1 MHATIRLPFFSLI
14 FLWIFVSCGNKS
26 LDNPDPAHSS
36 RNSLDWDGHYLGTLP
51 CADCEGIKTHL
62 YISDDM
68 TFTYETAYI
77 GKDNS
82 TGYTINGKFEWAKDG
97 NSIKLSVDTDEIPGL
112 YKVGENRLY
121 HLDKDGKMIE
131 GELAEKYILDKIEI
145 GILNHAW
152 KPIKIQGFSE
162 EFPADRYPHFQII
175 KSGTNMVGL
184 NGCNRISAK
193 AVVNEENG
201 SLSFSNFL
209 STKMACLGADI
220 ETPFN
225 TAFESAKKY
234 KLSGSKLHL
243 LSDTQEVVMTCVPD
257 WINTEL

>member
-1 MHATIRLPFFSLI
+1 MHTIFRLQIFSILFLLI
-14 FLWIFVSCGNKS
+14 LDSCGNKA
-26 LDNPDPAHSS
+26 LDNPDPAHNS
-36 RNSLDWDGHYLGTLP
+36 RNSLDWEGHYLGTLP

-62 YISDDM
+62 YISSDM

-82 TGYTINGKFEWAKDG
+82 TDSVIKGKFDWSADG
-97 NSIKLSVDTDEIPGL
+97 NSIKLAVNIDEIPGL

-131 GELAEKYILDKIEI
+131 GQLAEKYILDKIEI

-152 KPIKIQGFSE
+152 KPIKIRGFSGD
-162 EFPADRYPHFQII
+162 FPEDRYPYFQII
-175 KSGTNMVGL
+175 KSGTNVVGL

-209 STKMACLGADI
+209 STKMACFGADV

-225 TAFESAKKY
+225 TALESSKKY
-234 KLSGSKLHL
+234 RLTGSKLDL
-243 LSDTQEVVMTCVPD
+243 LSDTEEVVMTCVPD